1 MSKFKDCIKTD
12 LDTFINYDEFADIH
26 DIDGKK
32 IKCIFDEDIFKE
44 RNISSETRHFE
55 GVFKNVFSIF
65 IKTEDIEKP
74 SISQHMYVDNYLYL
88 VTNVSESDG
97 MYEIELT
104 RNDY

>member
-1 MSKFKDCIKTD
+1 MPKFKDYIKND
-12 LDTFINYDEFADIH
+12 LNTFINYDEFADIH

-55 GVFKNVFSIF
+55 GVFKSQYSIF
-65 IKTEDIEKP
+65 IKTGDIEKP
-74 SISQHMYVDNYLYL
+74 LISQQMHIDGYLYL